1 MKFVEIVKEYWNAGL
16 TVVPF
21 NQEKKCLV
29 SWKKYQAERPTL
41 EETVK
46 MFSGSNVEYI
56 ALICK
61 DNIESIDIDAKNNM
75 EGQDIAKEY
84 ADHLKFFKGGKELL
98 DKLLIEKTKNN
109 GYHFVYKCLVVG
121 GNDKLAYNANNEV
134 LIETR
139 GKGGL
144 LFVAPSSGYVVSRG
158 EFKDIPTITIEQRDL
173 LMNVARSL
181 NFRGIK
187 RDETNEEVQTKAI
200 LRQNDN
206 STDVVWSWQDY
217 NSKDDCLTL
226 LEAEGWKRLYSNSS
240 WVYFNRPGA
249 KNKSNIDASWN
260 IKEKYFYVWSASDST
275 FDDSKGYSATAI
287 YAKLKT
293 NDNFKDASKE
303 LYAKGYGTHEIEKTK
318 EKTEIQETKKQIKH
332 KSKILDFVK
341 STKFDVNA
349 PIIEEPACLFV
360 ENNGK
365 KYKTGGFGML
375 GAIVGKQKSGKSTAT
390 GAIIASAFCEGAKK
404 LNFSLNLEGKKIQYY
419 DTEQSGFHYQK
430 SQSLIYKMAGKNQ
443 NIPFYSAYHLR
454 RLTKKDRLEAIRHF
468 IYEEENLG
476 VVIIDGIVDIVEDF
490 NDLKESQKVVDLM
503 LKWADEKNVMIL
515 TILHLNKD
523 GIGIRGHLGTA
534 LQNKADFIIEVK
546 NNKESADFK
555 ISSRESRFAPFP
567 SYSFTRNGH
576 DGMAMIEGETVQQVE
591 KPKIKPVVPIVEST
605 QKMPKGNI
613 NEILF

>member
-1 MKFVEIVKEYWNAGL
+1 MKFVEIVKQYWNEGL

-21 NQEKKCLV
+21 NSNKKCLV
-29 SWKKYQAERPTL
+29 SWKKYQTERPTL
-41 EETVK
+41 AETIN
-46 MFSGSNVEYI
+46 MFSSPDVAYI

-61 DNIESIDIDAKNNM
+61 DGIEAIDIDSKNEVAGQKLA
-75 EGQDIAKEY
+75 EGYGK
-84 ADHLKFFKGGKELL
+84 HLQFFKGGANLL
-98 DKLLIEKTKNN
+98 QNLVIEKTKNN
-109 GYHFVYKCLVVG
+109 GLHFIYRTDSPDK
-121 GNDKLAYNANNEV
+121 NTKLAYNPDGEV
-134 LIETR
+134 IIETR
-139 GKGGL
+139 GEGGL
-144 LFVAPSSGYVVSRG
+144 LFIAPSEGYELRRNN
-158 EFKDIPTITIEQRDL
+158 FLTIPTITNDEKQL
-173 LMNVARSL
+173 LFNVARSF
-181 NFRGIK
+181 NVRGLK
-187 RDETNEEVQTKAI
+187 QSETVEEVKIKSKIST
-200 LRQNDN
+200 N
-206 STDVVWSWQDY
+206 SDIQWSWDDY
-217 NSKDDCLTL
+217 NSKDDVLQL
-226 LEAEGWKRLYSNSS
+226 LKNEGWVELSISNST
-240 WVYFNRPGA
+240 WTYFNRPGA
-249 KNKSNIDASWN
+249 KTKTNVDASWHN
-260 IKEKYFYVWSASDST
+260 KEKYFYIWTASDVNFESE
-275 FDDSKGYSATAI
+275 KGYNATQVFAA
-287 YAKLKT
+287 YKT
-293 NDNFKDASKE
+293 NGDLSQAAKE
-303 LYAKGYGTHEIEKTK
+303 LFKKGYGTHEIEKTK
-318 EKTEIQETKKQIKH
+318 EKEEVKETKKEIKH

-360 ENNGK
+360 EQGGR

-430 SQSLIYKMAGKNQ
+430 SQSLIYKMAGKTQ

-454 RLTKKDRLEAIRHF
+454 RLSKKDRLNAIKHF

-576 DGMAMIEGETVQQVE
+576 DGMAIIEGETVQQVE
-591 KPKIKPVVPIVEST
+591 KPKIKPVEPVVESI

>member
-1 MKFVEIVKEYWNAGL
+1 MKYIEVVTEYWEAGL
-16 TVVPF
+16 TVIPF
-21 NQEKKCLV
+21 NKEKKALC
-29 SWKKYQAERPTL
+29 SWKKYQTEKPTL
-41 EETVK
+41 AETIK
-46 MFSGSNVEYI
+46 LFSKHNIEYI
-56 ALICK
+56 ALVCK
-61 DNIESIDIDAKNNM
+61 DGIESIDIDAKNNL
-75 EGQDIAKEY
+75 EGQDIAAEY
-84 ADHLKFFKGGKELL
+84 AEHLKFFEGGKELL

-144 LFVAPSSGYVVSRG
+144 LFIAPSSGYVVSRG
-158 EFKDIPTITIEQRDL
+158 NFENIPTITIEEREL

-181 NFRGIK
+181 NFRGVK
-187 RDETNEEVQTKAI
+187 RDETKEEVQTKAI

-206 STDVVWSWQDY
+206 SADVVWSWQNYD
-217 NSKDDCLTL
+217 SKDDCLQL
-226 LEAEGWKRLYSNSS
+226 LESEGWKRLYSNSS

-260 IKEKYFYVWSASDST
+260 IKEKYFYVWSASDSI

-293 NDNFKDASKE
+293 NDNFKKASNE
-303 LYAKGYGTHEIEKTK
+303 LYSKGYGTHEIEKTK
-318 EKTEIQETKKQIKH
+318 EKKEVQETKKQIKH

-360 ENNGK
+360 EIDGK

-390 GAIIASAFCEGAKK
+390 GAVIASAFCDGEKK
-404 LNFSLNLEGKKIQYY
+404 LNFSLKLDGKKIQYY

-430 SQSLIYKMAGKNQ
+430 SQSLIYKMAGKTQ
-443 NIPFYSAYHLR
+443 NISFYSAYHLR
-454 RLTKKDRLEAIRHF
+454 RLTKKDRLEAIRHL

-490 NDLKESQKVVDLM
+490 NDLKESQRVVDLM

-523 GIGIRGHLGTA
+523 GVGIRGHLGTA

-546 NNKESADFK
+546 NDKEAAEFK

-567 SYSFTRNGH
+567 SYSFTRNGN
-576 DGMAMIEGETVQQVE
+576 DGMAIIEGEKEIILEPYPVE
-591 KPKIKPVVPIVEST
+591 PINETSSN
-605 QKMPKGNI
+605 KMPRQNLE
-613 NEILF
+613 EIPF